1 MPSSRSSRPRSS
13 VLVAYPP
20 PPCVE
25 EEPTSLAREL
35 HGLTKLGEKPG
46 FEGTRVRGAVNQY
59 PIILNT
65 NFPGSSSSSSFYSP
79 PPDASSVPGLGNVS
93 SDDSSGPVTPPPM
106 AQEPTIRT
114 SSRPQSRER
123 SRTMSSSASSASS
136 RSQGQPSHMHYLS
149 SRDAIP
155 QRHSRPPPKSRDSI
169 CKSEVPAPL
178 ASSSSSN
185 SRGRPLP
192 ALPRHSDPEVNVSRQ
207 PQPPPYSRDSR
218 AIKHEVPVHTIPYG
232 SRGVRPERPRSR
244 SRGPVNERAHPSQS
258 APPISQSAPPISQ
271 SNTIRSGSTGD
282 QRSLVHEHSRRESPP
297 GYMSDSNA
305 ARNRAY
311 FHHPP
316 PAPPVPEKIPIEKPT
331 SPTLAERIEEKLRK
345 RQKRRD
351 SGVSSD
357 TETRSRAA
365 TVTIKPGESILKA
378 SMPASTPVPPSRD
391 PQASGRPMAERAP
404 ASRPRAATVSSAPLP
419 TLSRSMSKAGERPK
433 SILVNGTQSG
443 SSQLP
448 RTPGS
453 VKFQDQPKEKPITSQ
468 VQVQVQAP
476 SRQTSPPQRP
486 PNPTGLCITPCP
498 RSVPTAGQTGWYT
511 LKGLTHL
518 DICPSCMG
526 QIAHSRFRDFFIPS
540 LAKPPTQKTH
550 CAFANPWTR
559 LSWTQMIKKKHDSLE
574 MLYQMTRPPP
584 GTRACPGRVIT
595 DQTWYRIVDP
605 ETNIYLP
612 RFHVCGTCAR
622 NVRVLMPALRDTFE
636 HCPEPQERACDFV
649 TTSPRFVQF
658 IDLLDD
664 ASSRAEADPS
674 RRPDVRDFLNYARR
688 KIVLRDCRRDRP
700 TLGTW
705 HYIPSLPE
713 LSVCEDCYD
722 EVVWPLAK
730 THRPIARMFCTSMRL
745 LPGDGPRSCREASCQ
760 LYSGRMRARF
770 RDAVAKDDFAGLQS
784 VSLRRYEAE
793 RRFKDRR
800 EELLV
805 AEGKG
810 YDCDEEMRKAV
821 EEWRRWE

>member
-1 MPSSRSSRPRSS
+1 MPSFLSSRSRSS

-35 HGLTKLGEKPG
+35 HGLTKLVEKPG
-46 FEGTRVRGAVNQY
+46 FEGTRVRGTVDQY
-59 PIILNT
+59 PIIVDT
-65 NFPGSSSSSSFYSP
+65 GSPGSSFSSP
-79 PPDASSVPGLGNVS
+79 PPDASNVPGLGNVS

-106 AQEPTIRT
+106 VQEPAIRT

-123 SRTMSSSASSASS
+123 SRNTSSSASSASS
-136 RSQGQPSHMHYLS
+136 RSRGHSSHMHHQS

-155 QRHSRPPPKSRDSI
+155 RRHSRPPPHSRDSI
-169 CKSEVPAPL
+169 SKNEVPAPL
-178 ASSSSSN
+178 AVSCSSN

-192 ALPRHSDPEVNVSRQ
+192 ATPRHSDPGVNVSRQ
-207 PQPPPYSRDSR
+207 SQPPAHSRDSR
-218 AIKHEVPVHTIPYG
+218 ATKHEAPVHSIPYG
-232 SRGVRPERPRSR
+232 SREVRPERPRSR
-244 SRGPVNERAHPSQS
+244 SRGPVNERAHSSQS
-258 APPISQSAPPISQ
+258 APPISQSKTVRAE
-271 SNTIRSGSTGD
+271 STGD
-282 QRSLVHEHSRRESPP
+282 QRSSAHENSRRESPP

-305 ARNRAY
+305 VRNRASS
-311 FHHPP
+311 HHPP
-316 PAPPVPEKIPIEKPT
+316 PAPRVPEKIPIEKQT
-331 SPTLAERIEEKLRK
+331 SPTLAERIEEKLRQ
-345 RQKRRD
+345 RQERRD
-351 SGVSSD
+351 TGMSSD
-357 TETRSRAA
+357 TETRSKAP
-365 TVTIKPGESILKA
+365 TVIIKPGESILKT
-378 SMPASTPVPPSRD
+378 SIPASAPISPSRD
-391 PQASGRPMAERAP
+391 PHASAP
-404 ASRPRAATVSSAPLP
+404 ASRPRAATVSSAPPP
-419 TLSRSMSKAGERPK
+419 TLSRSKSKTGERPK

-443 SSQLP
+443 FSQPP

-453 VKFQDQPKEKPITSQ
+453 VKFQDIPTEKPTTSQ
-468 VQVQVQAP
+468 VLAQVPVPAP
-476 SRQTSPPQRP
+476 SRQISPPRRP
-486 PNPTGLCITPCP
+486 SNPTGLCITPCP
-498 RSVPTAGQTGWYT
+498 RSAPTAGQTDWYT

-540 LAKPPTQKTH
+540 LAKPPTQKTR

-584 GTRACPGRVIT
+584 GSRACPGRVVT
-595 DQTWYRIVDP
+595 NQTWYRIIDP
-605 ETNIYLP
+605 ETNVYLP
-612 RFHVCGTCAR
+612 RFHICGTCAR
-622 NVRVLMPALRDTFE
+622 NVRVLMPALRDTFQ

-664 ASSRAEADPS
+664 ASSCAEEDPS
-674 RRPDVRDFLNYARR
+674 RRPDVREFLSYARR

-700 TLGTW
+700 TLGAW

-730 THRPIARMFCTSMRL
+730 RNRPIARMFCTSMRL

-760 LYSGRMRARF
+760 LYSARMRARF
-770 RDAVAKDDFAGLQS
+770 RDAVAKDDFAELQS
-784 VSLRRYEAE
+784 VALRRYEAE

-800 EELLV
+800 EELLI

-821 EEWRRWE
+821 GEWRRWE